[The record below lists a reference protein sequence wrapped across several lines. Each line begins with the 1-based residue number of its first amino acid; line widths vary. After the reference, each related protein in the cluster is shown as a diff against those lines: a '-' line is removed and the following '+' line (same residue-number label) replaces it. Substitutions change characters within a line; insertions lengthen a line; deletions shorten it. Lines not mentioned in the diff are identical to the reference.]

1 MAHNISFSDEEYQK
15 AAEKWRQ
22 QLLLLPMLS
31 CKDSLRF
38 MTGIPGIRNKEH
50 VGTAK
55 SNAQFGPY
63 KADKNSSS
71 TTEVKYRELETF
83 FGNVCED
90 FEPNSVVT
98 MLLGQNAS
106 FLGEGQKTAPSAKLV
121 IASVLKSLG
130 ESLHNVLFT
139 AKRNAEGDT
148 SADLFN
154 GFITIADAEVEAG
167 NIADGKGNLFKITTG
182 FSEADALDVAKSI
195 ERKAHPVLRATE
207 KFLYCSPEFA
217 DAYNDAYM
225 LTHGGIVY
233 NKKFEQAVVEG
244 SNNKTTL
251 APLTC
256 LAGSS
261 KFFLAPKSNMLY
273 GYDSLSDQER
283 IQVDRFKPFMLTLSA
298 AMFFGV
304 QFYSIDPR
312 MLLMVDVTKPPCFPV
327 SAAGCTI
334 FRRARS

>member
-167 NIADGKGNLFKITTG
+167 NIADGKRNLFKITTG

-312 MLLMVDVTKPPCFPV
+312 MLLMVDVTKQ
-327 SAAGCTI
+327 G
-334 FRRARS
+334 

>member
-90 FEPNSVVT
+90 FEPNSVIT

-154 GFITIADAEVEAG
+154 GFITIADAEVTAENISEA
-167 NIADGKGNLFKITTG
+167 KGNLLKITTG

-261 KFFLAPKSNMLY
+261 KLFLAPKSNMLY

-312 MLLMVDVTKPPCFPV
+312 MLLMVDVTKQ
-327 SAAGCTI
+327 G
-334 FRRARS
+334 

>member
-90 FEPNSVVT
+90 FEPNSVIT

-154 GFITIADAEVEAG
+154 GFITIADAEVTAENISEA
-167 NIADGKGNLFKITTG
+167 KGNLLKITTG

-261 KFFLAPKSNMLY
+261 KFFLASKSNMLY

-312 MLLMVDVTKPPCFPV
+312 MLLMVDATKQ
-327 SAAGCTI
+327 G
-334 FRRARS
+334 

>member
-71 TTEVKYRELETF
+71 TTEVKYRELKTF

-90 FEPNSVVT
+90 FEPNSVIT

-154 GFITIADAEVEAG
+154 GFITIANAEVTAENISEA
-167 NIADGKGNLFKITTG
+167 KGNLLKITTG

-217 DAYNDAYM
+217 DAYNNAYM

-312 MLLMVDVTKPPCFPV
+312 MLLMVDVTKQ
-327 SAAGCTI
+327 G
-334 FRRARS
+334 

>member
-90 FEPNSVVT
+90 FEPNSVIT

-154 GFITIADAEVEAG
+154 GFITIADAEVTAENISEA
-167 NIADGKGNLFKITTG
+167 KGNLLKITTG

-195 ERKAHPVLRATE
+195 ERRAHPVLRATE

-312 MLLMVDVTKPPCFPV
+312 MLLMVDVTKQ
-327 SAAGCTI
+327 G
-334 FRRARS
+334 

>member
-154 GFITIADAEVEAG
+154 GFITIADAEVTAENISEA
-167 NIADGKGNLFKITTG
+167 KGNLLKITTG

-233 NKKFEQAVVEG
+233 NKKFAQAVVEG

-312 MLLMVDVTKPPCFPV
+312 MLLMVDVTKQ
-327 SAAGCTI
+327 G
-334 FRRARS
+334 

>member
-90 FEPNSVVT
+90 FEPNSVIT

-154 GFITIADAEVEAG
+154 GFITIADAEVTAENISEA
-167 NIADGKGNLFKITTG
+167 KGNLLKITTG
-182 FSEADALDVAKSI
+182 FSAADAHDVAKSI

-312 MLLMVDVTKPPCFPV
+312 MLLMVDATKQ
-327 SAAGCTI
+327 G
-334 FRRARS
+334 

>member
-139 AKRNAEGDT
+139 AKRNAAGDT

-154 GFITIADAEVEAG
+154 GFITIADAEVKAG
-167 NIADGKGNLFKITTG
+167 NIAEGKGNLFKITTG

-312 MLLMVDVTKPPCFPV
+312 MLLMVDVTKQE
-327 SAAGCTI
+327 
-334 FRRARS
+334 

>member
-154 GFITIADAEVEAG
+154 GFITIADAEVTAENISEA
-167 NIADGKGNLFKITTG
+167 KGNLLKITTG

-273 GYDSLSDQER
+273 GYDNLSDQER

-312 MLLMVDVTKPPCFPV
+312 MLLMVDVTKQ
-327 SAAGCTI
+327 G
-334 FRRARS
+334 

>member
-90 FEPNSVVT
+90 FEPNSVIT

-139 AKRNAEGDT
+139 AKRNAEEDT

-154 GFITIADAEVEAG
+154 GFITIADAEVTAENISEA
-167 NIADGKGNLFKITTG
+167 KGNLLKITTG

-312 MLLMVDVTKPPCFPV
+312 MLLMVDVTKQ
-327 SAAGCTI
+327 G
-334 FRRARS
+334 

>member
-90 FEPNSVVT
+90 FEPNSVIT

-154 GFITIADAEVEAG
+154 GFITIADAEVTAENISEA
-167 NIADGKGNLFKITTG
+167 KGNLLKITTG

-195 ERKAHPVLRATE
+195 GRKAHPVLRATE

-312 MLLMVDVTKPPCFPV
+312 MLLMVDVTKQ
-327 SAAGCTI
+327 G
-334 FRRARS
+334 

>member
-15 AAEKWRQ
+15 AAETWRQ

-98 MLLGQNAS
+98 LLLGQNAS

-312 MLLMVDVTKPPCFPV
+312 MLLMVDVTKQ
-327 SAAGCTI
+327 G
-334 FRRARS
+334 

>member
-90 FEPNSVVT
+90 FEPNSVIT

-154 GFITIADAEVEAG
+154 GFITIADAEVTAENISEA
-167 NIADGKGNLFKITTG
+167 KGNLLKITTG
-182 FSEADALDVAKSI
+182 VSEADALDVAKSI

-312 MLLMVDVTKPPCFPV
+312 MLLMVDVTKQ
-327 SAAGCTI
+327 G
-334 FRRARS
+334 

>member
-1 MAHNISFSDEEYQK
+1 MAHNILFSDEEYQK

-154 GFITIADAEVEAG
+154 GFITIADTEVTANNISEA
-167 NIADGKGNLFKITTG
+167 KGNLLKITTG

-312 MLLMVDVTKPPCFPV
+312 MLLMVDVTKPE
-327 SAAGCTI
+327 
-334 FRRARS
+334 

>member
-71 TTEVKYRELETF
+71 TTEVKYRELKTF

-90 FEPNSVVT
+90 FEPNSVIT

-154 GFITIADAEVEAG
+154 GFITIADAEVTAENISEA
-167 NIADGKGNLFKITTG
+167 KGNLLKITTG

-312 MLLMVDVTKPPCFPV
+312 MLLMVDVTKQ
-327 SAAGCTI
+327 G
-334 FRRARS
+334 

>member
-71 TTEVKYRELETF
+71 TTAVKYRELETF

-90 FEPNSVVT
+90 FEPNSVIT

-154 GFITIADAEVEAG
+154 GFITIADAEVTAENISEA
-167 NIADGKGNLFKITTG
+167 KGNLLKITTG

-312 MLLMVDVTKPPCFPV
+312 MLLMVDVTKQ
-327 SAAGCTI
+327 G
-334 FRRARS
+334 

>member
-154 GFITIADAEVEAG
+154 GFITIADAEVTAENISEA
-167 NIADGKGNLFKITTG
+167 KGNLLKITTG

-304 QFYSIDPR
+304 QFYSIEPR
-312 MLLMVDVTKPPCFPV
+312 MLLMVDVTKQ
-327 SAAGCTI
+327 G
-334 FRRARS
+334 

>member
-167 NIADGKGNLFKITTG
+167 NIADGKGNLF
-182 FSEADALDVAKSI
+182 
-195 ERKAHPVLRATE
+195 
-207 KFLYCSPEFA
+207 
-217 DAYNDAYM
+217 N
-225 LTHGGIVY
+225 
-233 NKKFEQAVVEG
+233 
-244 SNNKTTL
+244 
-251 APLTC
+251 
-256 LAGSS
+256 
-261 KFFLAPKSNMLY
+261 
-273 GYDSLSDQER
+273 
-283 IQVDRFKPFMLTLSA
+283 
-298 AMFFGV
+298 
-304 QFYSIDPR
+304 
-312 MLLMVDVTKPPCFPV
+312 
-327 SAAGCTI
+327 
-334 FRRARS
+334 

>member
-304 QFYSIDPR
+304 QFYSI
-312 MLLMVDVTKPPCFPV
+312 
-327 SAAGCTI
+327 
-334 FRRARS
+334 RACCSWSMSRNRDN

>member
-90 FEPNSVVT
+90 FEPNSVIT

-154 GFITIADAEVEAG
+154 GFITIADVEVTAENISEA
-167 NIADGKGNLFKITTG
+167 KGNLLKITTG

-312 MLLMVDVTKPPCFPV
+312 MLLMVDATKQ
-327 SAAGCTI
+327 G
-334 FRRARS
+334 

>member
-154 GFITIADAEVEAG
+154 GFITIADAEVTAENISEA
-167 NIADGKGNLFKITTG
+167 KGNLLKITTG

-312 MLLMVDVTKPPCFPV
+312 MLLMVDATKQ
-327 SAAGCTI
+327 G
-334 FRRARS
+334 

>member
-90 FEPNSVVT
+90 FEPNSVIT

-154 GFITIADAEVEAG
+154 GFITLADAEVTAENISEA
-167 NIADGKGNLFKITTG
+167 KGNLLKITTG

-312 MLLMVDVTKPPCFPV
+312 MLLMVDVTKQ
-327 SAAGCTI
+327 G
-334 FRRARS
+334 

>member
-50 VGTAK
+50 VGMAK

-90 FEPNSVVT
+90 FEPNSVIT

-154 GFITIADAEVEAG
+154 GFITIADAEVTAENISEA
-167 NIADGKGNLFKITTG
+167 KGNLLKITTG

-312 MLLMVDVTKPPCFPV
+312 MLLMVDATKQ
-327 SAAGCTI
+327 G
-334 FRRARS
+334 

>member
-90 FEPNSVVT
+90 FEPNSVIT

-130 ESLHNVLFT
+130 ESLHNVLFK

-154 GFITIADAEVEAG
+154 GFITIADAEVTAENISEA
-167 NIADGKGNLFKITTG
+167 KGNLLKITTG

-312 MLLMVDVTKPPCFPV
+312 MLLMVDATKQ
-327 SAAGCTI
+327 G
-334 FRRARS
+334 

>member
-55 SNAQFGPY
+55 SNAQFGPC

-312 MLLMVDVTKPPCFPV
+312 MLLMVDVTKQ
-327 SAAGCTI
+327 G
-334 FRRARS
+334 

>member
-154 GFITIADAEVEAG
+154 GFITIADAEVTAENNSEA
-167 NIADGKGNLFKITTG
+167 KGNLLKITTG

-312 MLLMVDVTKPPCFPV
+312 MLLMVDVTKQ
-327 SAAGCTI
+327 G
-334 FRRARS
+334 

>member
-90 FEPNSVVT
+90 FEPNSVIT

-154 GFITIADAEVEAG
+154 GFITIADAEVKAENISEA
-167 NIADGKGNLFKITTG
+167 KGNLLKITTG

-312 MLLMVDVTKPPCFPV
+312 MLLMVDVTKQ
-327 SAAGCTI
+327 G
-334 FRRARS
+334 

>member
-83 FGNVCED
+83 FGTVCED

-154 GFITIADAEVEAG
+154 GFITIADAEVTAENISEA
-167 NIADGKGNLFKITTG
+167 KGNLLKITTG

-312 MLLMVDVTKPPCFPV
+312 MLLMVDVTKQ
-327 SAAGCTI
+327 G
-334 FRRARS
+334 

>member
-90 FEPNSVVT
+90 FEPNSVIT

-154 GFITIADAEVEAG
+154 GFITIADAEVTAENISEA
-167 NIADGKGNLFKITTG
+167 KGNLLKITTG

-251 APLTC
+251 SPLTC

-312 MLLMVDVTKPPCFPV
+312 MLLMVDATKQ
-327 SAAGCTI
+327 G
-334 FRRARS
+334 

>member
-90 FEPNSVVT
+90 FEPNSVIT

-154 GFITIADAEVEAG
+154 GFITIADAEVTAENISEA
-167 NIADGKGNLFKITTG
+167 KGNLLKITTG

-244 SNNKTTL
+244 SNIKTTL

-312 MLLMVDVTKPPCFPV
+312 MLLMVDATKQ
-327 SAAGCTI
+327 G
-334 FRRARS
+334 

>member
-90 FEPNSVVT
+90 FEPNSVIT

-154 GFITIADAEVEAG
+154 GFITIADAEVTAENISEA
-167 NIADGKGNLFKITTG
+167 KGNLLKITTG
-182 FSEADALDVAKSI
+182 FSEADGLDVAKSI

-312 MLLMVDVTKPPCFPV
+312 MLLMVDATKQ
-327 SAAGCTI
+327 G
-334 FRRARS
+334 

>member
-154 GFITIADAEVEAG
+154 GFITIADAEVTAENISEA
-167 NIADGKGNLFKITTG
+167 KGNLLKITTG

-233 NKKFEQAVVEG
+233 NKKFEQAVVDG

-312 MLLMVDVTKPPCFPV
+312 MLLMVDVTKQ
-327 SAAGCTI
+327 G
-334 FRRARS
+334 

>member
-1 MAHNISFSDEEYQK
+1 MAHNISFSDKEYQK

-90 FEPNSVVT
+90 FEPNSVIT

-130 ESLHNVLFT
+130 ESLHDVLFT
-139 AKRNAEGDT
+139 AKRNAEKDT

-154 GFITIADAEVEAG
+154 GFITIADAEVTAENISEA
-167 NIADGKGNLFKITTG
+167 KGNLLKITTG

-312 MLLMVDVTKPPCFPV
+312 MLLMVDVTKPE
-327 SAAGCTI
+327 
-334 FRRARS
+334 

>member
-90 FEPNSVVT
+90 FEPNSVIT

-154 GFITIADAEVEAG
+154 GFITIADAEVTAENISEA
-167 NIADGKGNLFKITTG
+167 KGNLLKITTG

-312 MLLMVDVTKPPCFPV
+312 MLLMVEVTKQ
-327 SAAGCTI
+327 G
-334 FRRARS
+334 

>member
-63 KADKNSSS
+63 KTDKNSSS

-154 GFITIADAEVEAG
+154 GFITIADAEVTAENISEA
-167 NIADGKGNLFKITTG
+167 KGNLLKITTG

-312 MLLMVDVTKPPCFPV
+312 MLLMVDVTKQ
-327 SAAGCTI
+327 G
-334 FRRARS
+334 

>member
-1 MAHNISFSDEEYQK
+1 MAHNISFFDEEYQK

-90 FEPNSVVT
+90 FEPNSVIT

-154 GFITIADAEVEAG
+154 GFITIADAEVTAENISEA
-167 NIADGKGNLFKITTG
+167 KGNLLKITTG

-312 MLLMVDVTKPPCFPV
+312 MLLMVDVTKQ
-327 SAAGCTI
+327 G
-334 FRRARS
+334 

>member
-22 QLLLLPMLS
+22 LLLLLPMLS

-312 MLLMVDVTKPPCFPV
+312 MLLMVDVTKQ
-327 SAAGCTI
+327 G
-334 FRRARS
+334 

>member
-90 FEPNSVVT
+90 FEPNSVIT

-233 NKKFEQAVVEG
+233 NKNFEQAVVEG

-312 MLLMVDVTKPPCFPV
+312 MLLMVDVTKQ
-327 SAAGCTI
+327 G
-334 FRRARS
+334 

>member
-38 MTGIPGIRNKEH
+38 MTDIPGIRNKEH

-312 MLLMVDVTKPPCFPV
+312 MLLMVDVTKQ
-327 SAAGCTI
+327 G
-334 FRRARS
+334 

>member
-90 FEPNSVVT
+90 FEPNSVIT

-154 GFITIADAEVEAG
+154 GFITIADAEVTAENISEA
-167 NIADGKGNLFKITTG
+167 KGNLLKITTG

-304 QFYSIDPR
+304 QFYSIEPR
-312 MLLMVDVTKPPCFPV
+312 MLLMVDATKQ
-327 SAAGCTI
+327 G
-334 FRRARS
+334 